1 MDEATISGRAG
12 KATGKYGIWFN
23 EVRHDGKP
31 SQSVDLEKVEFEILN
46 EMHDESEEAHDVMI
60 PRIDQRWNLKNLSR
74 GLNPPK
80 SAKTRFK

>member
-60 PRIDQRWNLKNLSR
+60 PRIDQNTQNCFD
-74 GLNPPK
+74 
-80 SAKTRFK
+80 AKTAECRIS